1 LRDKAVKREKIG
13 VAEVEVKAQRAST
26 FTQFYYGFGS
36 IAVGIKN
43 NLLGTFLLI
52 YYNQVLGLPASLA
65 TAAIGI
71 ALLFDAITDP
81 LIGMWSD
88 RTNSKWGRRHPFM
101 YLSIIPFS
109 LSYYFILMDP
119 GDITEGDLFGRLVF
133 WLIVLR
139 MSMTLFEVPRGAL
152 APELSKDYDQRNR
165 LAALGMMFGWIGGGG
180 IDYLAKKYML
190 ASFVD
195 LDGYQLLAFWGGI
208 GIFIGSA
215 VSCIGTHRNIPDLYK
230 PEPRSLKLRD
240 FFGEAKETLSNKSW
254 IVLFFSGIFYA
265 LLVGLESGVGT
276 YYNEFFWQWDP
287 AIIAPMSLIT
297 VISVISLVFFAPF
310 IAYGRNKKNIAV
322 GIFIFTIIVGP
333 LPPALRLLDVY
344 YGTNLL
350 PGNGTDTLWYL
361 LAVHGALMASLGAL
375 GFVFIGSMSMDV
387 VEQVEKKTDRREEG
401 LLGTVS
407 SFVHKV
413 VGVGGVLLSGTI
425 LTISGFD
432 DPTASLADKYGGD
445 VINKFVFIHL
455 VIGASLPFISTL
467 LVLMYDIDR
476 TKHNVHVSDLGYVEK
491 D

>member
-1 LRDKAVKREKIG
+1 MTEGDIRAHKA
-13 VAEVEVKAQRAST
+13 SP

-36 IAVGIKN
+36 ISVGIKN

-65 TAAIGI
+65 VIAISI
-71 ALLFDAITDP
+71 ALVFDAITDP

-88 RTNSKWGRRHPFM
+88 RTNTRWGRRHPFM

-109 LSYYFILMDP
+109 VSYYFILTNP
-119 GDITEGDLFGRLVF
+119 GDITEGALFLRLVF

-190 ASFVD
+190 TSFVD
-195 LDGYQLLAFWGGI
+195 LEGYQILAFWGGI
-208 GIFIGSA
+208 GIFIGAA

-230 PEPRSLKLRD
+230 PPPRSLNIGD
-240 FFGEAKETLSNKSW
+240 FFREAIETLSNKSW
-254 IVLFFSGIFYA
+254 IVLFFSGVFYA

-287 AIIAPMSLIT
+287 AVIAPMSLIT

-310 IAYGRNKKNIAV
+310 IAYGRSKKNIAV
-322 GIFIFTIIVGP
+322 SIFIFTIIVGP
-333 LPPALRLLDVY
+333 LPPALRLLDLY

-350 PGNGTDTLWYL
+350 PGNGTDALWYF
-361 LAVHGALMASLGAL
+361 LAAHGALMASLGAL

-387 VEQVEKKTDRREEG
+387 VEEVEKKTDRREEG

-407 SFVHKV
+407 SFVHKL
-413 VGVGGVLLSGTI
+413 VGAGGVLLSGII
-425 LTISGFD
+425 LTVSGFD
-432 DPTASLADKYGGD
+432 DPTVSLADKYGGD

-455 VIGASLPFISTL
+455 IIGASLPFISTL

-476 TKHNVHVSDLGYVEK
+476 TKHNVHVSDLGYVDEE
-491 D
+491 